1 MVTSADMSNNNTTN
15 EMKED
20 VEAVSVG
27 ERRQDILKCFDEDQ
41 AKQGDEQVESSVQEL
56 RKKKLVRTR
65 SETINEQFERD
76 TMNAGEGCA
85 GVGEGKGGLDVEGGE
100 ELISLKERT
109 QNLMRNFNQDMEK
122 KYREEPL
129 VISTE
134 IGNL

>member
-85 GVGEGKGGLDVEGGE
+85 GVGEGRTRGLI
-100 ELISLKERT
+100 EL
-109 QNLMRNFNQDMEK
+109 NLE
-122 KYREEPL
+122 
-129 VISTE
+129 
-134 IGNL
+134 